1 VSAEAIGPDLSDEA
15 AENLAL
21 WERVLTELEDNLE
34 VFREPA
40 EMVSVQAR
48 ELALTWQP
56 ALNLGPLPAEL
67 MPRARLLAKAQE
79 RAYIQL
85 RGEART
91 TGGSPNSS
99 AAFPVLRRPLF
110 IWMWRVNPGIR

>member
-1 VSAEAIGPDLSDEA
+1 MSAEAIEEVLADDESA
-15 AENLAL
+15 NLAL

-40 EMVSVQAR
+40 EMISVRAR
-48 ELALTWQP
+48 DLALGWEP
-56 ALNLGPLPAEL
+56 PSNLGPMPAVL
-67 MPRARLLAKAQE
+67 MPRVRLLAKAQE

-91 TGGSPNSS
+91 NRRQSELIRNVPGPS
-99 AAFPVLRRPLF
+99 AAAVYLD
-110 IWMWRVNPGIR
+110 VAG